1 MVINRVQPLSL
12 AKIAA
17 VLYAA
22 IGLLMGIVLGLY
34 VTTGPFVNAAA
45 PGFPFGMM
53 FGGAAI
59 VIMPIM
65 YACLGFIGSLIM
77 AFLYN
82 AVAGVVGGIELDVE

>member
-1 MVINRVQPLSL
+1 MVINRVHPLSL

-22 IGLLMGIVLGLY
+22 MGLLIGIALGVY
-34 VTTGPFVNAAA
+34 VSTGPFVNAPARA
-45 PGFPFGMM
+45 FPFGMM

-82 AVAGVVGGIELDVE
+82 VVAGVVGGVELDVE